1 MTATLHLLCGKIAAG
16 KSTLAAELARQPD
29 TVLIS
34 EDVWM
39 ATLYPGDVKTIDD
52 YSKFAAR
59 LCAAMAPHIVHL
71 LKSGLSVVL
80 DFQANTRS
88 RRAWMRG
95 IVDRSGAAHKLHHL
109 DMSDEVC
116 RARLHKRNASG
127 THEYAVTDAQFDQF
141 TRYFVPPTQDEGFDV
156 VVHRVT

>member
-1 MTATLHLLCGKIAAG
+1 MATLHMLCGKIAAG

-34 EDVWM
+34 EDFWM
-39 ATLYPGDVKTIDD
+39 ATLYPGEVKTIDD
-52 YSKFAAR
+52 YSKYSAR
-59 LCAAMAPHIVHL
+59 LCAAMAPHIVQL
-71 LKSGLSVVL
+71 LKGGLSVVL

-95 IVDRSGAAHKLHHL
+95 IVDQSGAAHQLHHL

-116 RARLHKRNASG
+116 RARLHKRNAAG
-127 THEYAVTDAQFDQF
+127 AHEYTVTDAEFEQF
-141 TRYFVPPTQDEGFDV
+141 TRYFVPPGPDEGFDV
-156 VVHRVT
+156 VVHQVT